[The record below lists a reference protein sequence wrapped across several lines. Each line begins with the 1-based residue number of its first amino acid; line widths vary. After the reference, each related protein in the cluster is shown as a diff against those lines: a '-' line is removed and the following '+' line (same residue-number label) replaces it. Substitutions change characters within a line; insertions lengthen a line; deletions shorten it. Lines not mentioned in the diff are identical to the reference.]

1 MDSRIKM
8 TINIKLEVYELETA
22 LQHIAKGAYAE
33 VATLIAKIHEQAAP
47 QVKAAQSL
55 VTPTT
60 PTE

>member
-1 MDSRIKM
+1 M